1 MSNEQA
7 NVTKTNDSPLNRRLP
22 CPGDLA
28 AIPEV
33 AEPVTE
39 GFRLWQTEERNEESE
54 TSYKAGSA
62 TFIEIPVNGKPVMAL
77 LLSHQLGQWMLE
89 CVKLQRDHGELEGR
103 SKGDI
108 ASIDKKIYDLQ
119 HISRSLKSAI
129 TMAERLSLMSG
140 QDQRDQYHTKM
151 SRLQDESQ
159 EIEGR
164 ILQLQKQKAVI
175 RSKEQELK
183 EQWIN
188 YMEAI
193 SISHDNAF
201 IKAGILPDYKEV
213 GRKGSLASED
223 KSYVETAA
231 SEDTEVKSHH
241 TSAKEPSESSARE
254 NWAMVLFK
262 GNSTNK
268 DNSSS
273 NEVVPF
279 HETQGNE
286 HAQLLEEAK
295 LKDKLLLARVALQKA
310 EKAHTNH
317 RRCYKDEFSKFAR
330 RHATLPAAELA
341 SMFGPLWVQQGQK
354 LTCEL
359 RDAEKAFEEAE
370 KHVLN
375 ASLFTTSESLVDPA
389 ANLYLSDG
397 DLEALNANHDNNHII
412 KWLSIKDGMVT
423 PPSCH
428 TITTFDDESPIN
440 DGVDAKCAISRKD
453 RIESAIDQRLLASS
467 HETKFDMSAN
477 TLHSESQGE
486 EIANDIL
493 GRNSVAKDAPGEKAD
508 CNKRKVNDQCNTSSN
523 GESDTNNMAS
533 SWSGKRKFWDKSAER
548 KAERYREARQKL
560 LNAMLEKLPRE
571 LRDMIYLELYQDS
584 QDEPFEIVDNSTI
597 HPHDN
602 SHEFE
607 PIVKAYETPYWMIED
622 EVGYEFAREAV
633 ETWYKHVSLSVDVK
647 LLPQLLQDEDGVLY
661 NNGAPSVPTH
671 KFLRKLQVVIGPAS
685 TSDSYSGRPG
695 GRAVHIQQTCQSL
708 SALSTEASVARKKDF
723 ELHIAFRW
731 VSVYERLSYIDA
743 VCPVVYGLKAQGFM
757 VTSSQSIGRR
767 MVRICDEEI
776 CMCNG
781 RRIGEM
787 VWARTMEEDW
797 FNRSQEECMKRIRD
811 AKVEPDDSW

>member
-1 MSNEQA
+1 MREDKESCVSFMITDKEVSPSAIPLLSTTTQPSKTLTESRTDPNFNHFAHLNQRHAFRTQTACNLDTTFFVDKHQMSNEQA

-175 RSKEQELK
+175 RSKVQELK

-428 TITTFDDESPIN
+428 TITTFDDESPTN

-533 SWSGKRKFWDKSAER
+533 SWSGKRKFWDKVQIYDSRSAV
-548 KAERYREARQKL
+548 AEGSKRQKID
-560 LNAMLEKLPRE
+560 A
-571 LRDMIYLELYQDS
+571 
-584 QDEPFEIVDNSTI
+584 
-597 HPHDN
+597 
-602 SHEFE
+602 
-607 PIVKAYETPYWMIED
+607 W
-622 EVGYEFAREAV
+622 ARECARL
-633 ETWYKHVSLSVDVK
+633 KD
-647 LLPQLLQDEDGVLY
+647 
-661 NNGAPSVPTH
+661 
-671 KFLRKLQVVIGPAS
+671 LR
-685 TSDSYSGRPG
+685 
-695 GRAVHIQQTCQSL
+695 
-708 SALSTEASVARKKDF
+708 
-723 ELHIAFRW
+723 
-731 VSVYERLSYIDA
+731 
-743 VCPVVYGLKAQGFM
+743 
-757 VTSSQSIGRR
+757 
-767 MVRICDEEI
+767 
-776 CMCNG
+776 
-781 RRIGEM
+781 
-787 VWARTMEEDW
+787 
-797 FNRSQEECMKRIRD
+797 ECH
-811 AKVEPDDSW
+811 

>member
-1 MSNEQA
+1 MSSEQA
-7 NVTKTNDSPLNRRLP
+7 NVTETKDSPLNRQFP
-22 CPGDLA
+22 CPGDLTA
-28 AIPEV
+28 TPEV

-39 GFRLWQTEERNEESE
+39 GFRLWQTGERDEESE

-62 TFIEIPVNGKPVMAL
+62 TFIEVPVNGKPVMAL

-89 CVKLQRDHGELEGR
+89 CVKLQCDHGELEGR

-108 ASIDKKIYDLQ
+108 ARIDKKIYDLQ
-119 HISRSLKSAI
+119 HIARSLKSAI

-164 ILQLQKQKAVI
+164 ILQLRKQKAVI
-175 RSKEQELK
+175 MSKEEDLK

-213 GRKGSLASED
+213 GHKGSLASEGE
-223 KSYVETAA
+223 SYLETAA
-231 SEDTEVKSHH
+231 SEDTELISHH
-241 TSAKEPSESSARE
+241 TSVKEPSEASARDK
-254 NWAMVLFK
+254 WAMVLFK
-262 GNSTNK
+262 GDT
-268 DNSSS
+268 
-273 NEVVPF
+273 
-279 HETQGNE
+279 
-286 HAQLLEEAK
+286 
-295 LKDKLLLARVALQKA
+295 
-310 EKAHTNH
+310 
-317 RRCYKDEFSKFAR
+317 
-330 RHATLPAAELA
+330 
-341 SMFGPLWVQQGQK
+341 
-354 LTCEL
+354 
-359 RDAEKAFEEAE
+359 EKAFEEAE

-375 ASLFTTSESLVDPA
+375 ANLFTTSESLVDPA
-389 ANLYLSDG
+389 ANLYLSDS
-397 DLEALNANHDNNHII
+397 DLDALNANHDNNHII

-440 DGVDAKCAISRKD
+440 DGIDAKCAISRKD
-453 RIESAIDQRLLASS
+453 RIESAINQRLLASS
-467 HETKFDMSAN
+467 HKTKLDMSAN

-486 EIANDIL
+486 ETANDIL
-493 GRNSVAKDAPGEKAD
+493 ERNSVAKDAAGKKAD

-523 GESDTNNMAS
+523 GESDPNSMAS

-548 KAERYREARQKL
+548 KAERYREARQEL

-622 EVGYEFAREAV
+622 EVGHEFAKEAV

-661 NNGAPSVPTH
+661 NNGAPSVRTH

-685 TSDSYSGRPG
+685 TSDSYGGRPR

-767 MVRICDEEI
+767 MVRICDEEV

-797 FNRSQEECMKRIRD
+797 FNCSQEECMKRIRD

>member
-1 MSNEQA
+1 MSSEQA
-7 NVTKTNDSPLNRRLP
+7 NVTETKDSPLNRQFP
-22 CPGDLA
+22 CSGDLTA
-28 AIPEV
+28 TPEV

-39 GFRLWQTEERNEESE
+39 GFRLWQTGERDEESE

-62 TFIEIPVNGKPVMAL
+62 TFIEVPVNGKPVMTL

-89 CVKLQRDHGELEGR
+89 CVKLQCDHGELEGR

-108 ASIDKKIYDLQ
+108 ARIDKKIYDLQ
-119 HISRSLKSAI
+119 HIARSLKSAI

-164 ILQLQKQKAVI
+164 ILQLRKQKAVI
-175 RSKEQELK
+175 MSKEEDLK

-213 GRKGSLASED
+213 GHKGSLASEGE
-223 KSYVETAA
+223 SYLETAA
-231 SEDTEVKSHH
+231 SEDTELISHH
-241 TSAKEPSESSARE
+241 TSVKEPSEASARDK
-254 NWAMVLFK
+254 WAMVLFK
-262 GNSTNK
+262 
-268 DNSSS
+268 
-273 NEVVPF
+273 
-279 HETQGNE
+279 
-286 HAQLLEEAK
+286 
-295 LKDKLLLARVALQKA
+295 ALQKA

-317 RRCYKDEFSKFAR
+317 RRCYKDEFSKFVR
-330 RHATLPAAELA
+330 RHATIPAAELA
-341 SMFGPLWVQQGQK
+341 SIFGPLWVQQGQK

-359 RDAEKAFEEAE
+359 RDTEKAFEEAE

-375 ASLFTTSESLVDPA
+375 ANLFTTSESLVDPA

-397 DLEALNANHDNNHII
+397 DLDALNANHDNNHII

-440 DGVDAKCAISRKD
+440 DGIDAKCAISRKD
-453 RIESAIDQRLLASS
+453 RIESAINQRLLASS
-467 HETKFDMSAN
+467 HKTKLDMSAN

-486 EIANDIL
+486 ETANDIL
-493 GRNSVAKDAPGEKAD
+493 ERNSVAKDAAGKKAD

-523 GESDTNNMAS
+523 GESDPNSMAS

-548 KAERYREARQKL
+548 KAERYREARQEL

-622 EVGYEFAREAV
+622 EVGHEFAKEAV

-661 NNGAPSVPTH
+661 NNGAPSVRTH

-685 TSDSYSGRPG
+685 TSDSYGGRPR

-731 VSVYERLSYIDA
+731 VRS
-743 VCPVVYGLKAQGFM
+743 M
-757 VTSSQSIGRR
+757 
-767 MVRICDEEI
+767 
-776 CMCNG
+776 NG
-781 RRIGEM
+781 
-787 VWARTMEEDW
+787 
-797 FNRSQEECMKRIRD
+797 
-811 AKVEPDDSW
+811 

>member
-1 MSNEQA
+1 MITDKEVSPSAIPLLSTTTQSSKILTESRTDPNFNHFAHLNQRHAFRTQTACNLDTTFFVDKHQMSNEQA
-7 NVTKTNDSPLNRRLP
+7 NVTKTKDSPLNLRLP
-22 CPGDLA
+22 CPGDLP

-241 TSAKEPSESSARE
+241 TSAKEPSESSPRE

-262 GNSTNK
+262 GNSTNEE
-268 DNSSS
+268 NSSS

-428 TITTFDDESPIN
+428 TITTFDDESPTN

-453 RIESAIDQRLLASS
+453 GIESAIDQ
-467 HETKFDMSAN
+467 
-477 TLHSESQGE
+477 
-486 EIANDIL
+486 
-493 GRNSVAKDAPGEKAD
+493 
-508 CNKRKVNDQCNTSSN
+508 
-523 GESDTNNMAS
+523 
-533 SWSGKRKFWDKSAER
+533 
-548 KAERYREARQKL
+548 
-560 LNAMLEKLPRE
+560 
-571 LRDMIYLELYQDS
+571 
-584 QDEPFEIVDNSTI
+584 
-597 HPHDN
+597 
-602 SHEFE
+602 
-607 PIVKAYETPYWMIED
+607 
-622 EVGYEFAREAV
+622 
-633 ETWYKHVSLSVDVK
+633 
-647 LLPQLLQDEDGVLY
+647 
-661 NNGAPSVPTH
+661 
-671 KFLRKLQVVIGPAS
+671 
-685 TSDSYSGRPG
+685 
-695 GRAVHIQQTCQSL
+695 
-708 SALSTEASVARKKDF
+708 
-723 ELHIAFRW
+723 
-731 VSVYERLSYIDA
+731 
-743 VCPVVYGLKAQGFM
+743 
-757 VTSSQSIGRR
+757 
-767 MVRICDEEI
+767 
-776 CMCNG
+776 
-781 RRIGEM
+781 
-787 VWARTMEEDW
+787 
-797 FNRSQEECMKRIRD
+797 
-811 AKVEPDDSW
+811 

>member
-1 MSNEQA
+1 MSSEQA
-7 NVTKTNDSPLNRRLP
+7 NVTETKDSPLNRQFP
-22 CPGDLA
+22 CPGDLTA
-28 AIPEV
+28 TPEV

-39 GFRLWQTEERNEESE
+39 GFRLWQTGERDEESE

-62 TFIEIPVNGKPVMAL
+62 TFIEVPVNGKPVMAL

-89 CVKLQRDHGELEGR
+89 CVKLQCDHGELEGR

-108 ASIDKKIYDLQ
+108 ARIDKKIYDLQ
-119 HISRSLKSAI
+119 HIARSLKSAI

-164 ILQLQKQKAVI
+164 ILQLRKQKAVI
-175 RSKEQELK
+175 MSKEEDLK

-213 GRKGSLASED
+213 GHKGSLASEGE
-223 KSYVETAA
+223 SYLETAA
-231 SEDTEVKSHH
+231 SEDTELISHH
-241 TSAKEPSESSARE
+241 TSVKEPSEASARDK
-254 NWAMVLFK
+254 WAMVLFK

-279 HETQGNE
+279 HETRGNE
-286 HAQLLEEAK
+286 HAQILEEAK
-295 LKDKLLLARVALQKA
+295 LKDKLLLARL
-310 EKAHTNH
+310 
-317 RRCYKDEFSKFAR
+317 DEFSKFVR
-330 RHATLPAAELA
+330 RHATIPAAELA
-341 SMFGPLWVQQGQK
+341 SIFGPLWVQQGQK

-359 RDAEKAFEEAE
+359 RDTEKAFEEAE

-375 ASLFTTSESLVDPA
+375 ANLFTTSESLVDPA
-389 ANLYLSDG
+389 ANLYLSDS
-397 DLEALNANHDNNHII
+397 DLDALNANHDNNHII

-440 DGVDAKCAISRKD
+440 DGIDAKCAISRKD
-453 RIESAIDQRLLASS
+453 RIESAINQRLLASS
-467 HETKFDMSAN
+467 HKTKLDMSAN

-486 EIANDIL
+486 ETANDIL
-493 GRNSVAKDAPGEKAD
+493 ERNSVAKDAAGKKAD

-523 GESDTNNMAS
+523 GESDPNSMAS

-548 KAERYREARQKL
+548 KAERYREARQEL

-622 EVGYEFAREAV
+622 EVGHEFAKEAV

-661 NNGAPSVPTH
+661 NNGAPSVRTH

-685 TSDSYSGRPG
+685 TSDSYGGRPR

-767 MVRICDEEI
+767 MVRICDEEV

-797 FNRSQEECMKRIRD
+797 FNCSQEECMKRIRD